1 MLNSS
6 VLQMQERVK
15 SCSIF
20 ECGAQKHRSIN
31 GNYDQRLATSNVTLC
46 HQSQEVDKSK
56 VQFDVI
62 LFSSSLNL

>member
-1 MLNSS
+1 MLDSS
-6 VLQMQERVK
+6 VLRMQERVE

-20 ECGAQKHRSIN
+20 ECGAQKHRSN

>member
-6 VLQMQERVK
+6 VLRMQERVE

-20 ECGAQKHRSIN
+20 ERGAQKHRSN